1 MQPTN
6 FTLTKAGGQP
16 RKPRNQAEFRSVY
29 IADLARAAEANDIIL
44 SNPPELPI
52 PAPTSRVGKKTL
64 RKTFDA
70 DCRRL
75 RREAGVPARSGPPI
89 PGSEQTGHRR
99 WYTLAQCRHGGRL
112 SGVAR
117 RDQAMPRWERIQQ
130 LHYRRHS
137 LRTIARQVGLSH
149 AQVGRVVAGRLWRM
163 DGSPK
168 QSPSMVVVNSV
179 RGTPRQDW
187 AVKRFGGDPPSELR
201 ELRED
206 AAEAVVATCV
216 PPGLAFGSTDGTA
229 AREAMRRW
237 FHTSVAP
244 VGRQVEAELRAKLEE
259 PGLTL
264 SFPALETFASDTVG
278 KARTVGQLVQ
288 AGLEVEDALVKA
300 GFD

>member
-117 RDQAMPRWERIQQ
+117 RDQAMTRWQRIQQ
-130 LHYRRHS
+130 LHYRRYS
-137 LRTIARQVGLSH
+137 LRAIARQVRLGH
-149 AQVGRVVAGRLWRM
+149 AQVGRVVSGWLWRM
-163 DGSPK
+163 DGSQE
-168 QSPSMVVVNSV
+168 QSPSVMVVNSV
-179 RGTPRQDW
+179 RGTPRLW
-187 AVKRFGGDPPSELR
+187 ARVLALNEVSRSRCRGEDGLYKRMTARQGAYLKGIIKNRGLDY
-201 ELRED
+201 
-206 AAEAVVATCV
+206 AAAVVAATENYV
-216 PPGLAFGSTDGTA
+216 LSLASLDVA
-229 AREAMRRW
+229 AA
-237 FHTSVAP
+237 V
-244 VGRQVEAELRAKLEE
+244 RQVNQD
-259 PGLTL
+259 
-264 SFPALETFASDTVG
+264 SDYQPAAGTYHGATFWQRLGSSSTAC
-278 KARTVGQLVQ
+278 
-288 AGLEVEDALVKA
+288 EDGVS
-300 GFD
+300 